1 MLSSFAGVGVSILAG
16 VAMGLQFH
24 LVAAAVSATVAAAL
38 SGHRRAPRGRF
49 WWSSA
54 VIVAGWAVGD
64 GIRLAGAKAAPAYL
78 TAWAV
83 TGLAFGYALPA
94 LAGAYVGRQVHR
106 GTGWLAAGAVALMLV
121 PALSVLGGALSARLW
136 GVVP

>member
-38 SGHRRAPRGRF
+38 SGYRRAPRGRF

-78 TAWAV
+78 AAWAV